1 MEIVLDI
8 IKVTL
13 PALIVFLTVYYLFKN
28 YIEGQLRLKAMELK
42 EKQAQVGIPLKFQAY
57 ERLSLFCERISIPNL
72 LMRLPA
78 GEMNNAQYQVALLL
92 SIQQEYEHNITQ
104 QVYVSDQLWNI
115 IKAAKDDAVNFVS
128 IVADKVDAKGPA
140 EEIKNALINLS
151 NQRAANGPD
160 TALLAIKKEAALF
173 L

>member
-1 MEIVLDI
+1 MEIFLEI
-8 IKVTL
+8 LKVTI
-13 PALIVFLTVYYLFKN
+13 PALIVFLTVYFLFKK
-28 YIEGQLRLKAMELK
+28 YIEGQLKLKAMELK
-42 EKQAQVGIPLKFQAY
+42 EQQAQTGVPLKFQAY
-57 ERLSLFCERISIPNL
+57 ERLSLFCERISMPNL

-78 GEMNNAQYQVALLL
+78 GDMNNAQYQVALLL
-92 SIQQEYEHNITQ
+92 AIQQEYEHNITQ
-104 QVYVSDQLWNI
+104 QVYVSAQLWSI

-140 EEIKNALINLS
+140 EEIKNALITLN

-160 TALLAIKKEAALF
+160 TALLAIKKEASVF